1 MMRRRFKW
9 DKKYLHWGVTA
20 FCVIAA
26 SILFGLTGCIADTAA
41 DSDLPWATN
50 QSWESLGPL
59 PAQMIDPH
67 D

>member
-1 MMRRRFKW
+1 MTSLPTKW
-9 DKKYLHWGVTA
+9 PWTLLGALV
-20 FCVIAA
+20 
-26 SILFGLTGCIADTAA
+26 LLGLTGCIADTAA

-59 PAQMIDPH
+59 PSQMIDRY

>member
-1 MMRRRFKW
+1 MSYPIKW
-9 DKKYLHWGVTA
+9 L
-20 FCVIAA
+20 FAA
-26 SILFGLTGCIADTAA
+26 LAVLFLFGLSGCIADTAA

-50 QSWESLGPL
+50 QGWESLGPL

>member
-1 MMRRRFKW
+1 MSCSPSKF
-9 DKKYLHWGVTA
+9 LL
-20 FCVIAA
+20 AA
-26 SILFGLTGCIADTAA
+26 LAALFLMGLVGCIADTAA

-59 PAQMIDPH
+59 PAQMIDRN

>member
-1 MMRRRFKW
+1 MSSVQTKW
-9 DKKYLHWGVTA
+9 PWA
-20 FCVIAA
+20 FLAA
-26 SILFGLTGCIADTAA
+26 LILFGLTGCIADTAA

-50 QSWESLGPL
+50 HSWESLGPL

>member
-1 MMRRRFKW
+1 MSCSPSKF
-9 DKKYLHWGVTA
+9 L
-20 FCVIAA
+20 FAA
-26 SILFGLTGCIADTAA
+26 LATLVLLGLTGCIADTAA

-59 PAQMIDPH
+59 PAQMIDRN

>member
-1 MMRRRFKW
+1 MLSYPIKW
-9 DKKYLHWGVTA
+9 L
-20 FCVIAA
+20 FAA
-26 SILFGLTGCIADTAA
+26 LAVLFLFGLSGCIADTAA

-50 QSWESLGPL
+50 QGWESLGPL